1 MGPCGSSWL
10 LLALPGPPD
19 SFLLAPPGS
28 SWLLVAPLGSSL
40 VPPNSSRA
48 PLATLNPLGPCESCW
63 VFLDPAG
70 SCRHFYVQK
79 ETGQAHVFVD
89 RAAASVQNSEKTRIE
104 RTATSRPDTNAPK
117 RQRGPR
123 KHRISSRFRLDIF
136 VLFLFFIPFAFH
148 EPAKPS
154 PMYYHDSPPRCGREQ
169 CITQAT
175 KPRDFASTT
184 SKHLKAIS
192 RYKTSPMTRHD
203 FMDTITVLLT
213 LCAPG
218 RNVAVC
224 SLRVFALF
232 CTETKPLFS
241 KTSCFLA
248 LSPGL
253 PTVLHVFFAVFVYQ
267 KRHNPSACT
276 AAIYSVGVVPNRG
289 STWGKASADF
299 DMQKQRKKHAK
310 P

>member
-1 MGPCGSSWL
+1 MFKDG
-10 LLALPGPPD
+10 AL
-19 SFLLAPPGS
+19 
-28 SWLLVAPLGSSL
+28 
-40 VPPNSSRA
+40 
-48 PLATLNPLGPCESCW
+48 
-63 VFLDPAG
+63 
-70 SCRHFYVQK
+70 
-79 ETGQAHVFVD
+79 
-89 RAAASVQNSEKTRIE
+89 ASVENSDKTRVE

-123 KHRISSRFRLDIF
+123 KRGISSRFRLDIF
-136 VLFLFFIPFAFH
+136 VLFLFFIPFAPH

-154 PMYYHDSPPRCGREQ
+154 PMYYHDSPPRCGCEQ

-175 KPRDFASTT
+175 EPRDFASTT

-192 RYKTSPMTRHD
+192 RYKTYPMTRHD
-203 FMDTITVLLT
+203 FMDAITVLLT

-248 LSPGL
+248 FSPGL
-253 PTVLHVFFAVFVYQ
+253 PTFLHVFSQFLSIKSDTILPHVLPRFTALAWYQ
-267 KRHNPSACT
+267 IAAAHGGRPRLILICKNSEKNMQNRRVPLRKRE
-276 AAIYSVGVVPNRG
+276 
-289 STWGKASADF
+289 
-299 DMQKQRKKHAK
+299 
-310 P
+310 